1 MDSLPRRVAA
11 RSPTVIVLA
20 PTELYLSAARS
31 RLGSRISD
39 ERRAL
44 ENERACAAS
53 PSCSNGYH
61 PTPPRHAARSVP
73 LSLFPSTFLSRAPVA
88 GCCFASL
95 SVVGRVGGGDN
106 RVSLSPPV
114 SQPALPWSPATPAY
128 STPDT
133 RPCMCKQLFL
143 ELFVFFFFFHSCDLD
158 FIFEIW
164 ILLLCF
170 LRVFLFGDFFFFF
183 EFGVWR
189 FLRREG
195 LLCVVGV

>member
-61 PTPPRHAARSVP
+61 PTPPRHTARSVP

-95 SVVGRVGGGDN
+95 SVVGRVGGGDTASPS
-106 RVSLSPPV
+106 RRRFLSLPCPGLLPRQLILPLILAPACVSSC
-114 SQPALPWSPATPAY
+114 SS
-128 STPDT
+128 SS
-133 RPCMCKQLFL
+133 LF
-143 ELFVFFFFFHSCDLD
+143 FSFFYSCDLD
-158 FIFEIW
+158 FIFGIW

>member
-143 ELFVFFFFFHSCDLD
+143 ELFVFFFFSFLWFRFYFWDLD
-158 FIFEIW
+158 FAP
-164 ILLLCF
+164 LF
-170 LRVFLFGDFFFFF
+170 LESVFVWRFFFFFF

>member
-61 PTPPRHAARSVP
+61 PTPPRQTYRSRSFLLLFSLARPLLVAVSRPCLLWAAWVAVITASPSRRRFLSSRLPCPGLLPRQLILPLILVP
-73 LSLFPSTFLSRAPVA
+73 ACVSSCSSSSLFFS
-88 GCCFASL
+88 
-95 SVVGRVGGGDN
+95 
-106 RVSLSPPV
+106 
-114 SQPALPWSPATPAY
+114 
-128 STPDT
+128 
-133 RPCMCKQLFL
+133 
-143 ELFVFFFFFHSCDLD
+143 FFHSCDLD
-158 FIFEIW
+158 FIFGIW

-183 EFGVWR
+183 F
-189 FLRREG
+189 
-195 LLCVVGV
+195 